1 LKATD
6 SKRKPK
12 FPPLYERK
20 RAYQLNFNYNFT
32 QQEAQ
37 EVHNKGEASLQAVE
51 ALIKLLLN
59 LDGEQDNFTTF
70 NPMQSPLM
78 SGKSP
83 ITAMSPRSNNL
94 PVVVEEV
101 EMSNL
106 PERIDSVMD
115 AVYYSTDCTQIY
127 SNLKKYL
134 KKSTL
139 YTFWNGKRIGPEEID
154 SVLYTFTIVNAL
166 LLWLPFNMIGYLVR
180 YIYLIIIISCVIV

>member
-1 LKATD
+1 M
-6 SKRKPK
+6 
-12 FPPLYERK
+12 
-20 RAYQLNFNYNFT
+20 
-32 QQEAQ
+32 
-37 EVHNKGEASLQAVE
+37 
-51 ALIKLLLN
+51 
-59 LDGEQDNFTTF
+59 DGEQDNFTTF

-83 ITAMSPRSNNL
+83 TTATAMSPRSNNL